1 MTLADLE
8 ELKLCRQDADYWRG
22 GMSGPESRYT
32 DVGIKLWPA
41 LLAVAKAADEW
52 SKIRMRGVKD
62 DQPLYDA
69 LEAMRVALKES

>member
-32 DVGIKLWPA
+32 DVGTKLWPA
-41 LLAVAKAADEW
+41 LLAVAKAAEAFLECDDDAE
-52 SKIRMRGVKD
+52 RM
-62 DQPLYDA
+62 A
-69 LEAMRVALKES
+69 LRAATEQMRAALK